1 MGYSPWGQ
9 KESDTNEQL
18 TFSLSY
24 NVITATAGQSSVVIR
39 GKAVRGKKGPMTL
52 FQGDTV
58 HKDVWEEKALMDRM
72 GAGCGRMGATNRHE
86 NEIQMKAGRVLG
98 VCRTWRKKDP
108 VHTHSS

>member
-58 HKDVWEEKALMDRM
+58 HKDVWEEKALMDFGNCWLSFFFFSPIPQTAFQR
-72 GAGCGRMGATNRHE
+72 E
-86 NEIQMKAGRVLG
+86 
-98 VCRTWRKKDP
+98 
-108 VHTHSS
+108 S